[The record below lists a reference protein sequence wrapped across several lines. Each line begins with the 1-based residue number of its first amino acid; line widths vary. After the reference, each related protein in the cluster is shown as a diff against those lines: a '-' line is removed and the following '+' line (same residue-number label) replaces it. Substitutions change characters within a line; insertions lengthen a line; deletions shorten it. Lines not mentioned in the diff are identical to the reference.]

1 MRMIGSGRKEGQRRS
16 RWSTGQ
22 LVLGFGGSR
31 RCASPITHTS
41 ELTSSCREIRSFKA
55 IVTMHA
61 SHLLA
66 SDGRITASS
75 TSRGSP
81 DPRGL
86 PTSSCSKPLER
97 ARFAWWV
104 VVVAEAAVGV
114 KPPCGRGAGILRWI
128 ELDEKGWHAM
138 WRPFKSGLTS
148 LWKGWPVGGCSSQW
162 QTHARDSATVT
173 KACLSGDH
181 RCVCA
186 QGRAG
191 SPTPMSTSTARNDT
205 SSSTKRSLRRS
216 LTTRDSVPKRL
227 IKTIKTAGFS
237 LASWPKFETLPLVT
251 HPHLYEVVDSKF
263 QVPIPGGPM
272 ETNRLFY
279 TEVDGKRGRFLPS
292 SRRRTNPY

>member
-1 MRMIGSGRKEGQRRS
+1 VRMIGSGRKEGQRRS

-216 LTTRDSVPKRL
+216 LTTRDSVPRQSRL
-227 IKTIKTAGFS
+227 PRYS
-237 LASWPKFETLPLVT
+237 LELGTWNLESTTSYRRACAWPPGPSLKLC
-251 HPHLYEVVDSKF
+251 
-263 QVPIPGGPM
+263 PIRPMPGGD
-272 ETNRLFY
+272 ESSLLLRLMAKGGAFSQA
-279 TEVDGKRGRFLPS
+279 RGDA
-292 SRRRTNPY
+292 RTPTS